1 MRLGMKQVLV
11 DMDGVLADVYA
22 HLIDYEYR
30 ESGLKLDLQDMY
42 GKLEGEAFPSFEKII
57 RSKGFFRTVP
67 LIKDSIAG
75 LNYLNDKY
83 KVLIVSSATE
93 FPDSLGEK
101 QAWLNEHFPFISWQ
115 QMIFCGSKE
124 SICGDIMIDDHAKNL
139 NFFEGRRIL
148 FTQPQNIYLEDHSY
162 ERVNN
167 WKEIMSLL

>member
-1 MRLGMKQVLV
+1 MKQVLV

-30 ESGLKLDLQDMY
+30 ESGLKLNLQQLY
-42 GKLEGEAFPSFEKII
+42 GKTEREAFPSFDKVIC
-57 RSKGFFRTVP
+57 SKGFFRTAP
-67 LIKDSIAG
+67 LIEGSVEG
-75 LNYLNDKY
+75 LKYLNDTY

-93 FPDSLGEK
+93 FPESLCEK
-101 QAWLNEHFPFISWQ
+101 QAWLNEHFPFISWK
-115 QMIFCGSKE
+115 QMIFCGSKD

-139 NFFEGRRIL
+139 NFFNGRRVL
-148 FTQPQNIYLEDHSY
+148 FTQPQNIYIEDHSY